1 MAEVLMMVSGK
12 PAMVPAE
19 HAKKVARKQQLV
31 AEAMRLNDATNN
43 CSGLPR
49 AILLEQRQKVMAKI
63 IRLNRQIPP
72 CVRFV

>member
-1 MAEVLMMVSGK
+1 MADVHMMVSGR
-12 PAMVPAE
+12 ASLVPAE
-19 HAKKVARKQQLV
+19 HARKIARKQELV
-31 AEAMRLNDATNN
+31 VEAIRLNDATNN

>member
-1 MAEVLMMVSGK
+1 MADVHMMVSGRA
-12 PAMVPAE
+12 AMVPAE
-19 HAKKVARKQQLV
+19 HARKIARKQELV
-31 AEAMRLNDATNN
+31 AQAVRLNDATNN

-49 AILLEQRQKVMAKI
+49 QILQEQRQQVMAQI

>member
-1 MAEVLMMVSGK
+1 MADVLMMVSGK
-12 PAMVPAE
+12 PAMVPEE
-19 HAKKVARKQQLV
+19 HARKIARKQELV

-49 AILLEQRQKVMAKI
+49 QILLEQRQKVTAKI

-72 CVRFV
+72 CVKFM